1 MDFGM
6 HWGPGTN
13 ALWIPRDDH
22 ISFQETNINRNVNSQ
37 LWENWI
43 NCHLHKQI
51 VRKKKK
57 VGGICRLRLNM
68 QWMNLIL
75 SLFVH
80 SKNMF

>member
-6 HWGPGTN
+6 HWGPGIN
-13 ALWIPRDDH
+13 ALWIPRDDC

-51 VRKKKK
+51 VRTKKK
-57 VGGICRLRLNM
+57 
-68 QWMNLIL
+68 
-75 SLFVH
+75 
-80 SKNMF
+80 